1 MKNENGAGNIYKIKG
16 KRRKPWAVR
25 VTTGYTIEGK
35 QIRKYVGTYE
45 TKREAQQA
53 LFEYLKN
60 PKLYSKKTFKEIKDL
75 WWKNYKKKVDNDNT
89 INTNIYRLRPLEP
102 LDNLEI
108 ADIKLFDLQQLFDSM
123 TTSWSFKNACKSIL
137 NMIFEY
143 AFKNEFISSNKVKFI
158 ELGKKEKVIDRKI
171 FTQKEIDILWENLS
185 SKTYHG
191 KYTYIVLILI
201 YTGMRIGEL
210 TNLKNE
216 DIDLE
221 NRTIKVRV
229 SKTSA
234 GVRVIPIS
242 SRIFNLFKDNMVDSQ
257 EYFVTGDTTA
267 QLSYS
272 TFKPRFKKLLK
283 ELGLPEHT
291 IHDTR
296 HTFATMLNNVNANS
310 TSITKLIGHSNFS
323 TTENIYTHK
332 DTEEL
337 RKAVEL
343 LN

>member
-1 MKNENGAGNIYKIKG
+1 MKNGNGTGNIYKLKD
-16 KRRKPWAVR
+16 KRRKPWIVR
-25 VTTGYTIEGK
+25 VTTEYTLDGK
-35 QIRKYVGTYE
+35 QKRKVVGTYE
-45 TKREAQQA
+45 TKREAQEA

-60 PKLYSKKTFKEIKDL
+60 PKLYSKKSFKEIKDF
-75 WWKNYKKKVDNDNT
+75 WWESYKKKIDNLNT
-89 INTNIYRLRPLEP
+89 INTNIYRLRALESLNDIP
-102 LDNLEI
+102 I
-108 ADIKLFDLQQLFDSM
+108 AEIKLFDLQQLFDNM
-123 TTSWSFKNACKSIL
+123 TTSWSFKNGCKSIL

-143 AFKNEFISSNKVKFI
+143 ALKNEYIISNKVKFI

-171 FTQKEIDILWENLS
+171 FTQKEIEVLWENLN
-185 SKTYHG
+185 SKTYHS
-191 KYTYIVLILI
+191 KYIYIVLILI

-210 TNLKNE
+210 INLKNE

-221 NRTIKVRV
+221 NRTLKVRV
-229 SKTSA
+229 SKTTA
-234 GVRVIPIS
+234 GVRIIPIFS
-242 SRIFNLFKDNMVDSQ
+242 KIFNLFKDNMILNQ
-257 EYFVTGDTTA
+257 EYFVKGDTTT

-283 ELGLPEHT
+283 ELGLQEHT

-296 HTFATMLNNVNANS
+296 HTFATLLNNANANS
-310 TSITKLIGHSNFS
+310 TSIVRLIGHSNFS
-323 TTENIYTHK
+323 TTENVYTHK